1 MKESTR
7 EALVF
12 LGTGI
17 LVVLVFAAPKLWA
30 LFAG

>member
-17 LVVLVFAAPKLWA
+17 LAVLIFSGYKIWFL
-30 LFAG
+30 LFG

>member
-17 LVVLVFAAPKLWA
+17 VVVLVFAAPKIWA
-30 LFAG
+30 LLAG

>member
-12 LGTGI
+12 VGTGI

-30 LFAG
+30 LLAG